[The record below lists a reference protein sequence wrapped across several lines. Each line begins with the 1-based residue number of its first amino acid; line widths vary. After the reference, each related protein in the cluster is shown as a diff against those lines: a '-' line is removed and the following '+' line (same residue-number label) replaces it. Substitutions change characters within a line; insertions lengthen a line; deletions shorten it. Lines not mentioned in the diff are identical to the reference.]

1 MHNIKYDTM
10 VPMKLLRFKKTI
22 DRTESGNEISELS
35 FAITNDYPDTVNEQ
49 KKHILIGKKWGNN
62 IYSLDAMDIN
72 SADISVLNRIKY
84 KTIIALARLNS
95 NTYSKENIDKAAN
108 IAMGFL
114 AGEETHSDKNLLSY
128 IIAHDT
134 IGYGPIGIILD
145 NADNIEEVLVNS
157 PDTNIIVFHHK
168 YGYCKTNMRFN
179 GERQFRFIINKLI
192 ESIGRELNSEFPII
206 DANIFNGSRIHAQ
219 LSPYATNG
227 ALASIRLNQNLKF
240 DLRRIIET
248 NTASCDLIAYIWLA
262 LECGMN
268 IVISG
273 APASGKT
280 SLLVGLACLLPR
292 YHRIVSIEE
301 NMNEIRLGGS
311 MINSVSLQGMT
322 GNSKADTRSQVIN
335 SLRLRPDRIIIG
347 EIRGAEAN
355 ELFSGANIGVPFAT
369 TMHSSEN
376 GAVLVNKLISKP
388 MSVQPQAISMLD
400 ISIFM
405 KQDISTRRLQSITEY
420 KWLMRGEITSET
432 AETEKENGLTFKEIL
447 VAYNSELDFKE
458 LRHSKTIAKFSKSR
472 LMSIANAINELK
484 KRSQYLSEI
493 SSPEN
498 IHKNTEEFIA
508 MYNNIED

>member
-1 MHNIKYDTM
+1 
-10 VPMKLLRFKKTI
+10 
-22 DRTESGNEISELS
+22 
-35 FAITNDYPDTVNEQ
+35 
-49 KKHILIGKKWGNN
+49 
-62 IYSLDAMDIN
+62 
-72 SADISVLNRIKY
+72 
-84 KTIIALARLNS
+84 
-95 NTYSKENIDKAAN
+95 
-108 IAMGFL
+108 
-114 AGEETHSDKNLLSY
+114 
-128 IIAHDT
+128 
-134 IGYGPIGIILD
+134 
-145 NADNIEEVLVNS
+145 
-157 PDTNIIVFHHK
+157 
-168 YGYCKTNMRFN
+168 MRFN